1 MRIID
6 ADGIDIDEPDM
17 ALGQLVCETI
27 VIESHP
33 AVPEVEEVR
42 EEVLVWPEPGMPE
55 WDDRDDDGNLLAA
68 LYREEVVREWQPAQ
82 DAWDETEDV
91 LRYVP
96 YTEEELAEIA
106 RAEAEAEEARKRAE
120 EEAARRAELDAW
132 LAGAPEQAADLDEAV
147 VELYEAQTRT
157 QLDTD
162 EALTALY
169 ETILSMNGGD

>member
-6 ADGIDIDEPDM
+6 ADGIEVEDPDLS
-17 ALGQLVCETI
+17 LGQLVAETI

-33 AVPEVEEVR
+33 AVPEVEELR

-55 WDDRDDDGNLLAA
+55 WDERDGDGRLLAA

-106 RAEAEAEEARKRAE
+106 RAEAEAEEARRRAE

-132 LAGAPEQAADLDEAV
+132 LSDAPEQVSDLDEAV
-147 VELYEAQTRT
+147 VELYEAQARA
-157 QLDTD
+157 QLDAD
-162 EALTALY
+162 EAITTLY
-169 ETILSMNGGD
+169 ETLIGGN

>member
-6 ADGIDIDEPDM
+6 ADGIEVEDPDLSLGRLEPDT
-17 ALGQLVCETI
+17 LVI
-27 VIESHP
+27 ASHP
-33 AVPEVEEVR
+33 AVPEVEELR

-55 WDDRDDDGNLLAA
+55 WDERDGDGRLLAA

-147 VELYEAQTRT
+147 VELYEAQSQA

-169 ETILSMNGGD
+169 EAIVIGGN